1 MADRVFPEYVIA
13 DFTDEFHVASKP
25 FRGHGLIGTLSSRA
39 HDEIIS
45 EDGLSGSRHL
55 YAKGG
60 HVGIGAAYHQ
70 NLSFHVGY

>member
-1 MADRVFPEYVIA
+1 MADRVFSENVIA
-13 DFTDEFHVASKP
+13 HLADEFHVAPKP
-25 FRGHGLIGTLSSRA
+25 FRSHGLIGTLASRA

-55 YAKGG
+55 SAKGG

-70 NLSFHVGY
+70 NLSIHIDY